1 MTSAV
6 FLDRDGVINVD
17 HGYVSTWEQFE
28 FLPGVPEAL
37 RELQDAGY
45 LLVVVSNQSGIGRGY
60 YNEADVESLNQTIAQ
75 HLDSTVGVTVSGFY
89 HCPHHPTEAEG
100 EFRRQCDCRK
110 PAPGMIR
117 QAVLDHGIDVKTS
130 LLVGDKDSDIEAG
143 RAAGVAKLF
152 KVANSAKPTT
162 PAGDVQLVAGL
173 SDVPTSCSRSVRST
187 TYSPVSVSM
196 VTSDTAAP

>member
-45 LLVVVSNQSGIGRGY
+45 LLIVVSNQSGIGRGY
-60 YNEADVESLNQTIAQ
+60 YSESDVDLLNQAVAEY
-75 HLDSTVGVTVSGFY
+75 LDSTAGVTLSGFY
-89 HCPHHPTEAEG
+89 HCPHHPTEAER

-117 QAVLDHGIDVKTS
+117 GGA
-130 LLVGDKDSDIEAG
+130 
-143 RAAGVAKLF
+143 
-152 KVANSAKPTT
+152 
-162 PAGDVQLVAGL
+162 
-173 SDVPTSCSRSVRST
+173 
-187 TYSPVSVSM
+187 
-196 VTSDTAAP
+196 

>member
-1 MTSAV
+1 MSWREGKLAGWELVRNMISAV

-28 FLPGVPEAL
+28 FLPGAPGAL

-45 LLVVVSNQSGIGRGY
+45 LLIIVSNQSGIGRGY
-60 YNEADVESLNQTIAQ
+60 YSERDLHTLNQAIAEY
-75 HLDSTVGVTVSGFY
+75 LDSTLGVTLSGFY

-100 EFRRQCDCRK
+100 EFRQQCDCRK
-110 PAPGMIR
+110 PAPGMIQ

-143 RAAGVAKLF
+143 RAAGVGRLF
-152 KVANSAKPTT
+152 KVVDSAQSGASAPDIQFVT
-162 PAGDVQLVAGL
+162 AL
-173 SDVPTSCSRSVRST
+173 SEVPSLL
-187 TYSPVSVSM
+187 
-196 VTSDTAAP
+196 

>member
-45 LLVVVSNQSGIGRGY
+45 LLIVVSNQSGIGRGY
-60 YNEADVESLNQTIAQ
+60 YSESDVDLLNRTIVDY
-75 HLDSTVGVTVSGFY
+75 LDSYAGVRLSGFY
-89 HCPHHPTEAEG
+89 HCPHHPTEAKNEY
-100 EFRRQCDCRK
+100 RKHCTCRK
-110 PAPGMIR
+110 PAPGLIH
-117 QAVLDHGIDVKTS
+117 QAMRDHAIDAKTS

-152 KVANSAKPTT
+152 KVVESPQSEASAS
-162 PAGDVQLVAGL
+162 DIQLVNGL
-173 SDVPTSCSRSVRST
+173 SEVPSFL
-187 TYSPVSVSM
+187 
-196 VTSDTAAP
+196 

>member
-45 LLVVVSNQSGIGRGY
+45 LLIVVSNQSGIGRGY
-60 YNEADVESLNQTIAQ
+60 YSESDVDLLNQAVSEY
-75 HLDSTVGVTVSGFY
+75 LGSYAGVTLSGFY
-89 HCPHHPTEAEG
+89 HCPHHPTEAEY
-100 EFRRQCDCRK
+100 EYRKYCSCRK
-110 PAPGMIR
+110 PAPGLIHR
-117 QAVLDHGIDVKTS
+117 ATRDHVIDVKTS

-152 KVANSAKPTT
+152 KVVESPQSEASAS
-162 PAGDVQLVAGL
+162 DIQLVSGL
-173 SDVPTSCSRSVRST
+173 SEVPSFL
-187 TYSPVSVSM
+187 
-196 VTSDTAAP
+196 

>member
-1 MTSAV
+1 MSWREGNLSGWQSVRGMTSAV

-28 FLPGVPEAL
+28 FLAGGPEAL

-45 LLVVVSNQSGIGRGY
+45 LLIVVSNQSGIGRGY
-60 YNEADVESLNQTIAQ
+60 YSESDLHTLNQAIAE
-75 HLDSTVGVTVSGFY
+75 HLDSTLGVTLSGFY

-100 EFRRQCDCRK
+100 GFRQQCDCRK
-110 PAPGMIR
+110 PAPGMIQ

-143 RAAGVAKLF
+143 RAAGVARLF
-152 KVANSAKPTT
+152 QVVDSAQSGASAPDIQFVT
-162 PAGDVQLVAGL
+162 AL
-173 SDVPTSCSRSVRST
+173 SEVPSLL
-187 TYSPVSVSM
+187 
-196 VTSDTAAP
+196 

>member
-1 MTSAV
+1 MSWREAGLSDWKSVGGVTAAV

-45 LLVVVSNQSGIGRGY
+45 LLIVVSNQSGIGRGY
-60 YNEADVESLNQTIAQ
+60 YSEADVASLNQAIAQ
-75 HLDSTVGVTVSGFY
+75 HLESTVGVTLSGFY

-117 QAVLDHGIDVKTS
+117 RAVLDHGIDVKTS

-143 RAAGVAKLF
+143 RAAGVAGLF
-152 KVANSAKPTT
+152 KVVDSPQTATPTS
-162 PAGDVQLVAGL
+162 DVQLVAGL
-173 SDVPTSCSRSVRST
+173 SEVPARL
-187 TYSPVSVSM
+187 
-196 VTSDTAAP
+196 

>member
-1 MTSAV
+1 MSWREGNLSGWQSVRGMTSAV

-28 FLPGVPEAL
+28 FLAGVPEAL

-45 LLVVVSNQSGIGRGY
+45 LLIVVSNQSGIGRGY
-60 YNEADVESLNQTIAQ
+60 YSESDLHTLNQAIAE
-75 HLDSTVGVTVSGFY
+75 HLDSTLGVTLSGFY

-100 EFRRQCDCRK
+100 GFRQQCDCRK
-110 PAPGMIR
+110 PAPGMIQ

-143 RAAGVAKLF
+143 RAAGVARLF
-152 KVANSAKPTT
+152 KVVDSAQSGASAPDIQFVT
-162 PAGDVQLVAGL
+162 AL
-173 SDVPTSCSRSVRST
+173 SEVPSLL
-187 TYSPVSVSM
+187 
-196 VTSDTAAP
+196 

>member
-1 MTSAV
+1 MSWREGKLAGWELARNMISAV

-28 FLPGVPEAL
+28 FLPGASGAL

-45 LLVVVSNQSGIGRGY
+45 LLIIVSNQSGIGRGY
-60 YNEADVESLNQTIAQ
+60 YSERDLHTLNQAIAE
-75 HLDSTVGVTVSGFY
+75 HLDSTLGVTLSGFY

-100 EFRRQCDCRK
+100 EFRQQCDCRK
-110 PAPGMIR
+110 PAPGMIQ

-143 RAAGVAKLF
+143 RAAGVGRLF
-152 KVANSAKPTT
+152 KVVDSAQSGASAPDIQFVT
-162 PAGDVQLVAGL
+162 AL
-173 SDVPTSCSRSVRST
+173 SEVPSLL
-187 TYSPVSVSM
+187 
-196 VTSDTAAP
+196 

>member
-1 MTSAV
+1 MNWREAGLSGWKSVRGMTSAV

-60 YNEADVESLNQTIAQ
+60 YSEADVASLNQAIAQ
-75 HLDSTVGVTVSGFY
+75 HLESTVGVTLSGFY

-117 QAVLDHGIDVKTS
+117 QEVLDHGIDVKTS

-143 RAAGVAKLF
+143 RAAGVAGLF
-152 KVANSAKPTT
+152 KVVDSPQTATPTS
-162 PAGDVQLVAGL
+162 DVQLVAGL
-173 SDVPTSCSRSVRST
+173 SEVPARL
-187 TYSPVSVSM
+187 
-196 VTSDTAAP
+196 

>member
-1 MTSAV
+1 MSWREGNLSGWQSVRGMTSAV

-28 FLPGVPEAL
+28 FLPGASEAL

-45 LLVVVSNQSGIGRGY
+45 LLIIVSNQSGIGRGY
-60 YNEADVESLNQTIAQ
+60 YSERDLHTLNQAIAE
-75 HLDSTVGVTVSGFY
+75 HLDSTLGVTLSGFY

-100 EFRRQCDCRK
+100 GFRQQCDCRK
-110 PAPGMIR
+110 PAPGMIQ

-143 RAAGVAKLF
+143 RAAGVARLF
-152 KVANSAKPTT
+152 KVVDSAQSGASAPDIQFVT
-162 PAGDVQLVAGL
+162 AL
-173 SDVPTSCSRSVRST
+173 SEVPSLL
-187 TYSPVSVSM
+187 
-196 VTSDTAAP
+196 

>member
-17 HGYVSTWEQFE
+17 HGYVSTWERFE
-28 FLPGVPEAL
+28 FLPGVPDAL
-37 RELQDAGY
+37 RALQDAGY
-45 LLVVVSNQSGIGRGY
+45 LLIVVSNQSGIGRGY
-60 YNEADVESLNQTIAQ
+60 YCEADVESLNQVIAQ
-75 HLDSTVGVTVSGFY
+75 HLGSTVGVTLSGFY

-117 QAVLDHGIDVKTS
+117 QAVLDHGIDLKTS

-143 RAAGVAKLF
+143 RAAGVARLF
-152 KVANSAKPTT
+152 KVVDSPQTAAS
-162 PAGDVQLVAGL
+162 AGDVQLVIGL
-173 SDVPTSCSRSVRST
+173 SEVPG
-187 TYSPVSVSM
+187 YL
-196 VTSDTAAP
+196 

>member
-1 MTSAV
+1 MTWREERSGDRESVRGMTSAV

-28 FLPGVPEAL
+28 FLPSVPEAL

-60 YNEADVESLNQTIAQ
+60 YSETDVESLNQAIAQ
-75 HLDSTVGVTVSGFY
+75 HLGSAVGVTLSGFY
-89 HCPHHPTEAEG
+89 HCPHHPTEAVG

-143 RAAGVAKLF
+143 RAAGIARLF
-152 KVANSAKPTT
+152 KVAPSAQSAT

-173 SDVPTSCSRSVRST
+173 SEVPG
-187 TYSPVSVSM
+187 YL
-196 VTSDTAAP
+196 

>member
-37 RELQDAGY
+37 RKLQDAAY
-45 LLVVVSNQSGIGRGY
+45 LLIVVSNQSGIGRGY
-60 YNEADVESLNQTIAQ
+60 YGEADVESLNQAIAQ
-75 HLDSTVGVTVSGFY
+75 HLASTVGVTLSGFY

-117 QAVLDHGIDVKTS
+117 QAVLDHGINVKTS
-130 LLVGDKDSDIEAG
+130 VLVGDKDSDMAAG
-143 RAAGVAKLF
+143 RTAGVARLF
-152 KVANSAKPTT
+152 KVASSSQSVT
-162 PAGDVQLVAGL
+162 PAADVQLVAGL
-173 SDVPTSCSRSVRST
+173 SEVPA
-187 TYSPVSVSM
+187 YL
-196 VTSDTAAP
+196 